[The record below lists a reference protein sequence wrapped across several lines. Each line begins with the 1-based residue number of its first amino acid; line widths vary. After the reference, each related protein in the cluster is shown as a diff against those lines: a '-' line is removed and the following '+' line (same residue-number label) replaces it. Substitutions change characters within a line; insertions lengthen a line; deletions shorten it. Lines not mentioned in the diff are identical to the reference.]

1 MANPLHRVM
10 AFVIKPLLRQPD
22 VGWPPGAQERG
33 PNMWA
38 FLSLFCAILP
48 VLILAIIIF
57 AEIVDVEQVRRTVV
71 VGQLAV
77 ALIALFGA
85 VCGAVGAYRY
95 WSSPRRG
102 GLRATIFGLVGCGLW
117 ALYFRR
123 IVEAI
128 LSTM

>member
-1 MANPLHRVM
+1 M

-22 VGWPPGAQERG
+22 VGWPPGAKDSG

-48 VLILAIIIF
+48 VLVLAIIIF
-57 AEIVDVEQVRRTVV
+57 AEIVDVEQVRRAVV
-71 VGQLAV
+71 IGQLAV
-77 ALIALFGA
+77 AVIALVGA
-85 VCGAVGAYRY
+85 VFGAVGAYRY